1 MINLEDLIE
10 TKQSE
15 YVLLLSEKDAEL
27 EYLKNEK
34 IHLKETV
41 EILRSD
47 RIRDQQM
54 ICQLQNNCSLIEAR
68 FETSNIRSKDN
79 TFMSLET
86 EKMRAQV

>member
-15 YVLLLSEKDAEL
+15 YVLLLTEKDAEL
-27 EYLKNEK
+27 ELLKNEN

-68 FETSNIRSKDN
+68 FETSNVRSRDN
-79 TFMSLET
+79 TFMSFET
-86 EKMRAQV
+86 QKMRAQV

>member
-1 MINLEDLIE
+1 MVNLEDLIE

-15 YVLLLSEKDAEL
+15 YVLLLTEKEAQIEF
-27 EYLKNEK
+27 LKNEN
-34 IHLKETV
+34 INLKETV

-68 FETSNIRSKDN
+68 FESSNVRSKDN
-79 TFMSLET
+79 TFLTLEN